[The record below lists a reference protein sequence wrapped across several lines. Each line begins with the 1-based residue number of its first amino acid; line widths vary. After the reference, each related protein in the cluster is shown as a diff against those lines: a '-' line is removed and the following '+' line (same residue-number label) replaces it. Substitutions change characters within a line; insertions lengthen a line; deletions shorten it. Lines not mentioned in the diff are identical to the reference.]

1 MLAADTRIC
10 RTGPHPDSDPHVTSV
25 QCSLGGGRLARFV
38 EIAAGDPRI
47 LTFPV
52 GGTVELR
59 AEHGAPRLTI
69 TSH

>member
-1 MLAADTRIC
+1 LPAPAGIGQD
-10 RTGPHPDSDPHVTSV
+10 GPVRVIPPKLRPGASV
-25 QCSLGGGRLARFV
+25 PV
-38 EIAAGDPRI
+38 IANVDFGHTIPI

-52 GGTVELR
+52 GGTVEVR